1 MGLNVVTTT
10 PCPLLQ
16 LTASTTPEQCGD
28 CRNRGEIQGPT
39 DQPGG
44 GVRGAAVA
52 VAGTKAR
59 VAGLAAHLL
68 PPLFVTHNIQASP
81 VSPLSEMQPSER
93 GKGSRTVHLPTY
105 VTCLTY

>member
-1 MGLNVVTTT
+1 MQYVVTTT

-28 CRNRGEIQGPT
+28 CRNRGEIEEPT

-52 VAGTKAR
+52 GAGTKAR
-59 VAGLAAHLL
+59 VADLAAHTSSLL
-68 PPLFVTHNIQASP
+68 SLLHIIFKRRQCPRFLRCSL
-81 VSPLSEMQPSER
+81 VSAAREVER
-93 GKGSRTVHLPTY
+93 SICPHM
-105 VTCLTY
+105 